1 MTRDASLAPVTL
13 SRLSHITESALIE
26 AWPLSI
32 GGGTRHIPG
41 SLLQISRPGPGAG
54 ASCTDS
60 PCTLGQRRVREGARP
75 GAETKRELRLSDES
89 HLGLGAEKPGPYK
102 EMLTQETEKR
112 MPAKLKSR
120 LIPPIG
126 IGLSVFNCFS
136 NFSE

>member
-41 SLLQISRPGPGAG
+41 SLLQISRPVPGAG

-60 PCTLGQRRVREGARP
+60 RCTLGQRRERARP

-89 HLGLGAEKPGPYK
+89 HLGLRAGKPGPYK
-102 EMLTQETEKR
+102 EMVKQETEKR
-112 MPAKLKSR
+112 MPAQLKSR

-126 IGLSVFNCFS
+126 IG
-136 NFSE
+136 